1 MNPVFRGLRALA
13 RTLGVNV
20 CYGCGE
26 RLEKGRHFC
35 FSCSMDYESARM
47 RECAACNRVLSAC
60 LCPTPLLRKHH
71 VRRLYKLLP
80 YRSRHGENGVNRMVL
95 RIKHRYPLD
104 TISFCAKELADAMK
118 KTFAPEGDCLVT
130 FTPRSRRTCLE
141 YGYDQAEELAKAL
154 AQQLGLPFAKML
166 KRTKQVK
173 EQKTLRKEA
182 RKENMHGVFALRR
195 GAQAAGK
202 HILLVDDIV
211 TTGATMGEA
220 ASVLYAAGAGTVE
233 GACLCVTL

>member
-141 YGYDQAEELAKAL
+141 YGYDQAEKVKNIILASPYRIIEEIVDSRGNPRGIIAQKL
-154 AQQLGLPFAKML
+154 ANINK
-166 KRTKQVK
+166 K
-173 EQKTLRKEA
+173 
-182 RKENMHGVFALRR
+182 
-195 GAQAAGK
+195 
-202 HILLVDDIV
+202 IL
-211 TTGATMGEA
+211 E
-220 ASVLYAAGAGTVE
+220 
-233 GACLCVTL
+233 